1 MQEAQQVPLW
11 LQQFPNAAREPKK
24 ELKFSRNWNGKL
36 NTEFFTTVRLA
47 SNYWQQGE
55 YYRIMHDGF
64 CFRGLILKKSS
75 LLLNDIPEYTAYLDA
90 GMPVAKFKE
99 MIYRMYQDKVKDW
112 NRQLLDVLLIQN
124 IQFVH

>member
-47 SNYWQQGE
+47 SNYWQEGE
-55 YYRIMHDGF
+55 YYRVMHEGF
-64 CFRGLILKKSS
+64 CFRGLIIKKTQ
-75 LLLNDIPEYTAYLDA
+75 LLLRDLPEYTCYLDA
-90 GMPVAKFKE
+90 GMSADRFRE
-99 MIYRMYQDKVKDW
+99 MMFQMYSGKVQDW
-112 NRQLLDVLLIQN
+112 GTQLMDILLIRN
-124 IQFVH
+124 IQFIK